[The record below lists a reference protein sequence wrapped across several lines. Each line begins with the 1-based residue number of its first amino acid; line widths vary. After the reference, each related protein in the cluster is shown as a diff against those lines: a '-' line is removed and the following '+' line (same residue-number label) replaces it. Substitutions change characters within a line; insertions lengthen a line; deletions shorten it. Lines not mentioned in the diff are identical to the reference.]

1 MTAYISIDTYIY
13 NERENKIVLA
23 SLSEG
28 TTGGRRGEENVRK

>member
-1 MTAYISIDTYIY
+1 MITYIKTER
-13 NERENKIVLA
+13 ERENKIVLA